1 MCCIRCPDVQQDV
14 EQGAAYTGFCHLP
27 GFYQRDELVK
37 RLVFVQAIPD
47 SVRQVWCDIQI
58 VCERGASISLLTAQ
72 FNQPQL
78 QHLAKGIIEE
88 QGIMLGSLLKER
100 TGAVWKETL
109 KLVCVSVPNQTADCC
124 G

>member
-1 MCCIRCPDVQQDV
+1 M
-14 EQGAAYTGFCHLP
+14 
-27 GFYQRDELVK
+27 
-37 RLVFVQAIPD
+37 IPD
-47 SVRQVWCDIQI
+47 PACQVWRDIQI
-58 VCERGASISLLTAQ
+58 VCEWGAFISFLTGQ

-100 TGAVWKETL
+100 TGAVWKEIL
-109 KLVCVSVPNQTADCC
+109 QLVCVSIPNQTADCC